1 MGEKGAGFGFRFSMV
16 DWQVTAT
23 TIVCEAVAD
32 EVTILIY
39 PDWSARCTGLVKYTT
54 TRQGSIDLVKRSL
67 QLRKSLDCKGIDCQW
82 VTEYRF
88 KLQDEERRKESR
100 AGSRK

>member
-1 MGEKGAGFGFRFSMV
+1 M

-39 PDWSARCTGLVKYTT
+39 PDWSAKCTGLVKYTS
-54 TRQGSIDLVKRSL
+54 TRQGSIDLVRRSL
-67 QLRKSLDCKGIDCQW
+67 QLRKSLDCKGIDCPW
-82 VTEYRF
+82 VTEYRL
-88 KLQDEERRKESR
+88 KLQTEEERKSSR
-100 AGSRK
+100 AEGRK

>member
-1 MGEKGAGFGFRFSMV
+1 MV

-39 PDWSARCTGLVKYTT
+39 PDWSAKCTGLVKYTS
-54 TRQGSIDLVKRSL
+54 TREAGLELVRRSL
-67 QLRKSLDCKGIDCQW
+67 QMRKNLDCKGIDCPFI
-82 VTEYRF
+82 TEYKL
-88 KLQDEERRKESR
+88 KLQAEEERKASR
-100 AGSRK
+100 AGGKK